1 MRKGNKPKVI
11 CVVGPTASGKSDLAV
26 EIAKEFNGEI
36 ISADSRQVYKG
47 MDIGSAKVPLVK
59 KEDGLYYENIRHH
72 LLDIADPK
80 KQFTV
85 QDYKNLAKEAIE
97 DVIGRSKL
105 PIITGGTGFYIDA
118 LVYDIQIPEVPPQD
132 ELREELSKKTTEELY
147 KELKELDPERAE
159 KIDKNNKHRIIR
171 ALEIIKTTGKTV
183 PKLKNPE
190 SPYDPLF
197 IGIKPSRKE
206 LKERIEKRLEERL
219 KGNLINEIKNL
230 HEEGISWERLE
241 SFGLE
246 YRYAAQ
252 YLQKK
257 ISEEEMKERIINES
271 YKYAK
276 RQMTWLKRNKEIHWT
291 DLKEKNKI
299 IPIIQDFLKQK

>member
-1 MRKGNKPKVI
+1 MKERNKIKAI

-47 MDIGSAKVPLVK
+47 MDIGSAKVPLIK

-72 LLDIADPK
+72 LLDVADPK
-80 KQFTV
+80 EQFTV
-85 QDYKNLAKEAIE
+85 QDYKNLAQEAIKE
-97 DVIGRSKL
+97 ITERNKL
-105 PIITGGTGFYIDA
+105 PIITGGTGFYINA
-118 LVYDIQIPEVPPQD
+118 LVYNTQIPEVPPQD

-147 KELKELDPERAE
+147 KKLKKLDPERAE
-159 KIDKNNKHRIIR
+159 KIDENNKHRIIR
-171 ALEIIKTTGKTV
+171 ALEIIKTTGKPV
-183 PKLKNPE
+183 PKLKNQE
-190 SPYDPLF
+190 SPYDSLF
-197 IGIKPSRKE
+197 IGIKISRKE

-230 HEEGISWERLE
+230 YEKGISWERLE

-246 YRYAAQ
+246 YRYVAQ
-252 YLQKK
+252 YLQDK
-257 ISEEEMKERIINES
+257 ISEEEMKERIINEG

-276 RQMTWLKRNKEIHWT
+276 RQMTWLKRNKEIHWME
-291 DLKEKNKI
+291 LKEKNKI
-299 IPIIQDFLKQK
+299 IPIIQNFLE